1 VPTLAVL
8 TLINGVHVPDILGR
22 LLELCGN
29 KTVGVFW
36 QNGPIAA
43 KVGVIELVISISIVA
58 VPAHCPVLGVKV
70 YVVMPTV
77 LVLIVLGFHVP
88 VIEGLLMELE
98 GKLGAAPPKHNG
110 PIDANTG
117 VIEFVISMSMVVM
130 VAH

>member
-1 VPTLAVL
+1 M
-8 TLINGVHVPDILGR
+8 PDILGR

-117 VIEFVISMSMVVM
+117 VIEFVISMSTVVM

>member
-1 VPTLAVL
+1 MVPIT
-8 TLINGVHVPDILGR
+8 
-22 LLELCGN
+22 
-29 KTVGVFW
+29 
-36 QNGPIAA
+36 
-43 KVGVIELVISISIVA
+43 
-58 VPAHCPVLGVKV
+58 
-70 YVVMPTV
+70 
-77 LVLIVLGFHVP
+77 LVLIVMGFHVP